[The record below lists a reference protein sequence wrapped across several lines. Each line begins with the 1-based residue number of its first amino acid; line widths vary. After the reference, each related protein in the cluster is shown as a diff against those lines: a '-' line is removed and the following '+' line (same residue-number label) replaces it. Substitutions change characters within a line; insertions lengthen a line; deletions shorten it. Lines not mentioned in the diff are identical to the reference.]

1 MWLKAT
7 EKDFNMSQHDFNIA
21 NQGFPSF
28 RSDLN
33 TALAAL
39 ASNSSGA
46 SAPSSTYANQFWYD
60 ETDNILKM
68 RDEANANWISLG
80 TLDQVAKTFS
90 VASATTIAGLNA
102 SVAELNVL
110 DGVTATTAE
119 LNYMDG
125 VTSNVQ
131 TQLDAKQASDA
142 TLTALAG
149 LNSTAGLVVQTG
161 ADTFTKR
168 TLTAGTGIVV
178 TNGDGVAGNPTV
190 AVDPN
195 ALGGITL
202 GTAVASTSGTAI
214 DFTGIP
220 ATAKRVTVLFNGVST
235 NGTSAIQVQLG
246 TSSSFETTGY
256 SSVAQASNTVASS
269 TSGLVLGGVSATD
282 IRSGQMII
290 SAMGSN
296 TWVSTGT
303 NRTLLGGSW
312 AMSGDKTISG
322 TLTRVRITTMNGTDT
337 FDAGTINI
345 SWE

>member
-1 MWLKAT
+1 MPDSTTTSFGLVKPEVGASEDTWGTK
-7 EKDFNMSQHDFNIA
+7 I
-21 NQGFPSF
+21 NQGLDKID
-28 RSDLN
+28 DLLDGT
-33 TALAAL
+33 TAIKPNLTA
-39 ASNSSGA
+39 G
-46 SAPSSTYANQFWYD
+46 QW
-60 ETDNILKM
+60 KV
-68 RDEANANWISLG
+68 G
-80 TLDQVAKTFS
+80 GVAVT
-90 VASATTIAGLNA
+90 ATA
-102 SVAELNVL
+102 AELNAVAGL
-110 DGVTATTAE
+110 TASAAE

-168 TLTAGTGIVV
+168 TLTAGTGVVV
-178 TNGDGVAGNPTV
+178 TNGDGVAGDPTV

-220 ATAKRVTVLFNGVST
+220 ATAKRVTVMLDGVSFAS
-235 NGTSAIQVQLG
+235 GPGRPAIRLG
-246 TSSSFETTGY
+246 TSGGIETTGY
-256 SSVAQASNTVASS
+256 LTATFSGSTSTAFTFFDTLNLTADTTTAGASS
-269 TSGLVLGGVSATD
+269 IFSGSVTLTKVTGNTWAMIGFIASGGTGLGPHSCGGVKTVSATLD
-282 IRSGQMII
+282 
-290 SAMGSN
+290 
-296 TWVSTGT
+296 
-303 NRTLLGGSW
+303 
-312 AMSGDKTISG
+312 
-322 TLTRVRITTMNGTDT
+322 RVRIYSSNSAT